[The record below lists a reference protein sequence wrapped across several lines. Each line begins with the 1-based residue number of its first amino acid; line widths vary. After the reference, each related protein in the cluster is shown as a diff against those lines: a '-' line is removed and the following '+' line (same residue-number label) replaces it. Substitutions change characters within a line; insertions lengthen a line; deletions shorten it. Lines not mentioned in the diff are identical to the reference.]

1 MTPFRPRHRR
11 SSDTQTPR
19 NRHGGLDLGAAA
31 LTLGFGAFAHAVLPE
46 RARDT
51 VGAGAAVGL
60 AALAHTL
67 GADARDLG
75 VDRRDLGSGLRV
87 GAAAASA
94 VVAATALARALDR
107 GGTAFRDA
115 RVTDASNAQA
125 AVHLLVRIPL
135 ATALIEE
142 LVFRGVILGLGART
156 ADRRR
161 ALLVSSAA
169 FGLWH
174 IGAALHPARRDAA
187 GDAVGL
193 PGTTA
198 PAVLGDVLATTVGGL
213 GFGWLRLRSGSILA
227 PTLADGALNA
237 SAYLATRLGA
247 GRGTRSGGER

>member
-174 IGAALHPARRDAA
+174 IGAALHPAAPRR
-187 GDAVGL
+187 GRRCGGS
-193 PGTTA
+193 PGN
-198 PAVLGDVLATTVGGL
+198 
-213 GFGWLRLRSGSILA
+213 
-227 PTLADGALNA
+227 DGA
-237 SAYLATRLGA
+237 RGA
-247 GRGTRSGGER
+247 GRRPRDDGRRSRLRVAAPAFGQHPGADARARGVERERLPGDAARSRPGH